1 MHTLHAKIAK
11 REMTSS
17 WTIFAVIILW
27 AGFSVKICGCQ
38 RISFPTETVSK
49 EFGFRT
55 QSFDAITDDGYISRL
70 TRVQRTSGVDTQKE
84 KFPILILHGLVGSS
98 LLWTGLGNQP
108 PISAYAFTLAQEGY
122 DVWLG
127 NFRGSP
133 EASRHKFLNPSEKSF
148 WDFTPD
154 EHGRLDLPALINLVL
169 RASGKD
175 KLVYSGFSMGTHTFF
190 IYCHYHP
197 DACVRNVQ
205 AAIMLGPVLDMT
217 FLADSNFL
225 AGAGLLLPSGPYR
238 KELTRRGVFKFP
250 TPEVVSSLLP
260 NAVNEKFVVYS
271 EHPPTPA
278 TLAVHDI
285 RPTVRTEVI
294 DRVWPGNAFPTSLL
308 TFDFYAQLTRTK
320 KFQPLDYGPWN
331 NLMRYGWFWPTSYDI
346 GRTNVPV
353 YLLAGTEDKVAT
365 LLDSAK
371 IWFSLP
377 KAKNLHVVPG
387 FRHSDFIFSDNATI
401 FVPEHYPSEGFP
413 QESQISCELKVKCNP
428 TGFLTLSK
436 HCHFPGANSKF
447 VAVKGSLF
455 QLPDEH
461 GKHDLPALINA
472 VLYHSG
478 KAKLVYSGYSLGT
491 QSFFIY
497 CHYHPEA
504 CRKKVQAAIMM
515 APVMDMSFLTDEKF
529 LAIA

>member
-1 MHTLHAKIAK
+1 
-11 REMTSS
+11 
-17 WTIFAVIILW
+17 
-27 AGFSVKICGCQ
+27 
-38 RISFPTETVSK
+38 
-49 EFGFRT
+49 
-55 QSFDAITDDGYISRL
+55 
-70 TRVQRTSGVDTQKE
+70 
-84 KFPILILHGLVGSS
+84 
-98 LLWTGLGNQP
+98 
-108 PISAYAFTLAQEGY
+108 FTLAQEGY

-238 KELTRRGVFKFP
+238 ETVSNDFGFRTQSFDATTDDGYISRLTRIQRKSGVNIHKGKFP
-250 TPEVVSSLLP
+250 ILILHGLMSSSLIWTGLGP
-260 NAVNEKFVVYS
+260 HSAYAFMLAEKGY
-271 EHPPTPA
+271 
-278 TLAVHDI
+278 D
-285 RPTVRTEVI
+285 
-294 DRVWPGNAFPTSLL
+294 VWLGNFRGSPEASRH
-308 TFDFYAQLTRTK
+308 TFL
-320 KFQPLDYGPWN
+320 N
-331 NLMRYGWFWPTSYDI
+331 
-346 GRTNVPV
+346 
-353 YLLAGTEDKVAT
+353 
-365 LLDSAK
+365 
-371 IWFSLP
+371 
-377 KAKNLHVVPG
+377 
-387 FRHSDFIFSDNATI
+387 
-401 FVPEHYPSEGFP
+401 PSEKPFWDF
-413 QESQISCELKVKCNP
+413 
-428 TGFLTLSK
+428 T
-436 HCHFPGANSKF
+436 
-447 VAVKGSLF
+447 
-455 QLPDEH
+455 PDEH

-529 LAIA
+529 LAIARFLQPTGAYRKELDAKRVFRFPTPEAISSSLPPDANALLKVFTLHPPALETLAAHGIAPQEVIERVWPGYAIPWALSTYDFYTQLLTTKRFQALDWGPRKNLQRYGSLIPTLYDVKKTNVPVYLVAGSADKTATVLDSEKIRLSLPEAKRLLAVPGFTHTDFVFSDDAPNNKMNKEELQ